1 MTLNNINGFS
11 CIDDYVED
19 KINRYSKE
27 EKNFKTLYSYMF
39 SEKGNVLS
47 EILEGYRIKKLTYG
61 DCDKKIRTLSSSMS
75 KALNDVPKN
84 ALVGLYMSNSV
95 EWIQTFWSI
104 LMCGYRP
111 LLLNARLP
119 KTLLEQVIVDYD
131 VKAVVSDSERFA
143 CPTIA
148 VDEVY
153 ANDNGEVF
161 EANDFGTEILFMSS
175 GTTGGVKLCAY
186 TGENFYYQI
195 CDSISIIKQCPQMRE
210 HYEGELKNLAVLP
223 FYHVFGFIAIYIW
236 FTFFSRT
243 LVFLKDM
250 NPQTLINT
258 IKRHKVTHIFAV
270 PLVWETVY
278 KKAKAKIKERGE
290 KTLKKFEHAL
300 NLSEKLGG
308 LGGTFS
314 KMAFK
319 EVRDSLFGES
329 VKFLISG
336 GSALSNEALR
346 FFNGIGYHMA
356 NGYGMTE
363 IGIASV
369 EISMKRS
376 VRNKNSIG
384 HPFENTEYSISDK
397 GELLVRGKTMASRIL
412 RGDEVFITNF
422 NEWFN
427 TNDLARKEGDRF
439 YLEGRKDDLLICENG
454 ENVNPE
460 LVERNLMCQGVKN
473 LCLFAGNNG
482 EPTLLISIERCYSV
496 ERLKAIQQEMQNR
509 LKNEKLQDVVKTI
522 RLTTDDLLSAGEFK
536 ISRHKVAEKYKTDFY
551 QLIDAR
557 EINTYV
563 QSALSQLET
572 DVCRCIA
579 NVLEKSVNDV
589 TLEADFFVD
598 LGGTSLDY
606 FVLLDKIK
614 EEFHVEIALAKEEKL
629 STAKAFCNLIKAE
642 AKNNK

>member
-1 MTLNNINGFS
+1 
-11 CIDDYVED
+11 
-19 KINRYSKE
+19 
-27 EKNFKTLYSYMF
+27 
-39 SEKGNVLS
+39 
-47 EILEGYRIKKLTYG
+47 
-61 DCDKKIRTLSSSMS
+61 
-75 KALNDVPKN
+75 
-84 ALVGLYMSNSV
+84 
-95 EWIQTFWSI
+95 
-104 LMCGYRP
+104 
-111 LLLNARLP
+111 
-119 KTLLEQVIVDYD
+119 
-131 VKAVVSDSERFA
+131 
-143 CPTIA
+143 
-148 VDEVY
+148 
-153 ANDNGEVF
+153 
-161 EANDFGTEILFMSS
+161 
-175 GTTGGVKLCAY
+175 
-186 TGENFYYQI
+186 
-195 CDSISIIKQCPQMRE
+195 
-210 HYEGELKNLAVLP
+210 
-223 FYHVFGFIAIYIW
+223 
-236 FTFFSRT
+236 
-243 LVFLKDM
+243 
-250 NPQTLINT
+250 
-258 IKRHKVTHIFAV
+258 
-270 PLVWETVY
+270 
-278 KKAKAKIKERGE
+278 
-290 KTLKKFEHAL
+290 
-300 NLSEKLGG
+300 
-308 LGGTFS
+308 
-314 KMAFK
+314 
-319 EVRDSLFGES
+319 
-329 VKFLISG
+329 
-336 GSALSNEALR
+336 
-346 FFNGIGYHMA
+346 
-356 NGYGMTE
+356 
-363 IGIASV
+363 
-369 EISMKRS
+369 MKRS
-376 VRNKNSIG
+376 VRNKNFIG

-412 RGDEVFITNF
+412 RGDEVFITDF

-536 ISRHKVAEKYKTDFY
+536 LSRHKVAEKYKTDFY